1 MSMAGKGLMAKRKIF
16 KELKGALEDALR
28 YERGEQVNL
37 RATEL
42 PAPAKRITPQQIRE
56 IRQQLNASQIIFAK
70 LMNVS
75 PNTVE
80 SWEQGVRR
88 PRQAALKLL
97 AIARKHPQVLL
108 EA

>member
-1 MSMAGKGLMAKRKIF
+1 MTKRRVF
-16 KELKGALEDALR
+16 EDLKLALADTLK
-28 YERGEQVNL
+28 YERGEQVDL
-37 RATEL
+37 RTTEI
-42 PAPAKRITPQQIRE
+42 PAPAKRITPEQIKE
-56 IRQQLNASQIIFAK
+56 IRLRLHASQAAFAK

-75 PNTVE
+75 ANTVE

-97 AIARKHPQVLL
+97 SIARKNPQVLL

>member
-1 MSMAGKGLMAKRKIF
+1 MRAMAKRKVF
-16 KELKGALEDALR
+16 EDLKLALGDSLR
-28 YERGEQVNL
+28 HERGEQVDL
-37 RATEL
+37 RTTEI
-42 PAPAKRITPQQIRE
+42 PAPAKRITPRQIRE
-56 IRQQLNASQIIFAK
+56 IRLGLRASQVAFAK

-75 PNTVE
+75 PKTVE

-97 AIARKHPQVLL
+97 GIARKHPAVLL

>member
-1 MSMAGKGLMAKRKIF
+1 MARRKVF

-28 YERGEQVNL
+28 YERGEPVNL

-42 PAPAKRITPQQIRE
+42 PAAKRITPQQIGE
-56 IRQQLNASQIIFAK
+56 IRQQLNASPIIFAK

>member
-1 MSMAGKGLMAKRKIF
+1 MAKKKVF
-16 KELKGALEDALR
+16 KELKGALQDALR
-28 YERGEQVNL
+28 YERGESVDL
-37 RATEL
+37 RAREL
-42 PAPAKRITPQQIRE
+42 PAPAKRITPRQIKE

-97 AIARKHPQVLL
+97 AIARRHPQVLL

>member
-1 MSMAGKGLMAKRKIF
+1 MRATAKRKVF
-16 KELKGALEDALR
+16 EDLKLALGDSLR
-28 YERGEQVNL
+28 YERGEQVDL
-37 RATEL
+37 RTTEI
-42 PAPAKRITPQQIRE
+42 PAPAKRITPRQIKG
-56 IRQQLNASQIIFAK
+56 IRLSLHASQVAFAK

-97 AIARKHPQVLL
+97 GIARKHPQVLL